1 MPIMARIEFT
11 QNIQAHVSCPPREV
25 GGKTVREVLDNVF
38 ADNEPARGYV
48 LDEHGAVRGHMIVF
62 VDGVP
67 IRDRKTL
74 SDPVRDDSQLHVMQA
89 LSGG

>member
-1 MPIMARIEFT
+1 MARVEFT
-11 QNIQAHVSCPPREV
+11 QNIQAHVACPVCEV

-38 ADNEPARGYV
+38 ADNEAARGYV
-48 LDEHGAVRGHMIVF
+48 FDEHGAVRGHMVVF

-67 IRDRKTL
+67 IRDRQMLT
-74 SDPVRDDSQLHVMQA
+74 DPVRYDSEVHVMQA